1 MAELLD
7 GLRDQIAPLLD
18 GDERLHDAIAL
29 QRMAE
34 LPGASGTAV
43 KATKA
48 RREAFKELGVHQHMV
63 WALTDRR
70 LFIYKA
76 SRLGGGKVKGEP
88 RKHKLWDAVLAVD
101 LKTSGANIGNAAF
114 NVKFYGLPLSVQG
127 KESDVLRFTESLQ
140 RILYKKGDGP
150 LAR

>member
-1 MAELLD
+1 MADLLE
-7 GLRDQIAPLLD
+7 GVRDQLAPLLD
-18 GDERLHDAIAL
+18 ADETVRDAVAL
-29 QRMAE
+29 QRMTD

-48 RREAFKELGVHQHMV
+48 RNEAFKELGISQHMV

-70 LFIYKA
+70 LFIFK
-76 SRLGGGKVKGEP
+76 SGRLGGGKPKGEP

-101 LKTSGANIGNAAF
+101 LRTSGANIGNAAF
-114 NVKFYGLPLSVQG
+114 NVKFYGLPLAVQG
-127 KESDVLRFTESLQ
+127 KESEVLRFTETLQ